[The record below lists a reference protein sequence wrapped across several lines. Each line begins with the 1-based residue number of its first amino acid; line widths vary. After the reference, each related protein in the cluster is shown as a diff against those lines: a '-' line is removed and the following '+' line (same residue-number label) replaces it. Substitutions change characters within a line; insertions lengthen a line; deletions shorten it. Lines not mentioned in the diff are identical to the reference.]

1 MFGVACDRRAVF
13 CQPKTRGLLFFNG
26 EPCILLDGTNRT
38 HAGIVAD
45 NALDAIGESIAI
57 KGLAFED
64 FNNTVQLTGG
74 TNHVLQGNQFGGSIG
89 FSSTILASNDIP
101 ILLASDG
108 ASIGGLAASHANLST
123 ADRDRHRNVRQAR
136 TGRPGQAPKRKT
148 GPEACGCP
156 TSGSRILHVP
166 DCPAPAPGIDPRAAP
181 AGRRNCTLT
190 PVSGTL
196 TPVSLYPD
204 NRSGR
209 SFKTIR
215 VRHRRPACRC
225 PPPQEIDLRKA
236 EIRS

>member
-1 MFGVACDRRAVF
+1 VFGVACDRRAVF

-74 TNHVLQGNQFGGSIG
+74 TKHVLQGNQFGGSIG

-123 ADRDRHRNVRQAR
+123 ADRDRHRNVRQA
-136 TGRPGQAPKRKT
+136 PKRA
-148 GPEACGCP
+148 GARPRAREFCM
-156 TSGSRILHVP
+156 SRIARHLLLGLTR
-166 DCPAPAPGIDPRAAP
+166 AQPRQV
-181 AGRRNCTLT
+181 GETVL
-190 PVSGTL
+190 
-196 TPVSLYPD
+196 
-204 NRSGR
+204 
-209 SFKTIR
+209 
-215 VRHRRPACRC
+215 
-225 PPPQEIDLRKA
+225 
-236 EIRS
+236 